1 MNYPHGCLIGDH
13 RNSLTT
19 HNSTLKQYDARE
31 AVKAPSGFFGA
42 SGHLVDR
49 VMNPKTALGLWDAM
63 GLVCVGG
70 QNWDGHQCYQRPT
83 CVVELNPRSCEL

>member
-63 GLVCVGG
+63 DLFVLVAKIGTAVSAVNGLLAL
-70 QNWDGHQCYQRPT
+70 
-83 CVVELNPRSCEL
+83 LN

>member
-49 VMNPKTALGLWDAM
+49 VMNPKTALGLWDLFVLVAKIGTAISAVN
-63 GLVCVGG
+63 GLLAL
-70 QNWDGHQCYQRPT
+70 
-83 CVVELNPRSCEL
+83 LN